1 MEISD
6 PKQMT
11 IQILDD
17 NGNVMRSQ
25 QFKTRS
31 EILEIKRKLHAKDF
45 FDQVTQQ
52 ADYLVGD
59 PEVMTAEFYG
69 WDGEHQ
75 YTIEYENP
83 CELLQDI
90 SIMITSF
97 HQGIEEHRNELIK
110 EKGAKR
116 SPFK

>member
-17 NGNVMRSQ
+17 SGNVIRSQ
-25 QFKTRS
+25 QFKTRF
-31 EILEIKRKLHAKDF
+31 ELLEIKRMLHVKGF
-45 FDQVTQQ
+45 FDAVTEQT
-52 ADYLVGD
+52 DYLVGD
-59 PEVMTAEFYG
+59 PQTMTVEFYG

-75 YTIEYENP
+75 HTINYENP

-97 HQGIEEHRNELIK
+97 YEGIEEHRNELLK
-110 EKGAKR
+110 E
-116 SPFK
+116 